1 VLVVSQELEG
11 VDTNCR
17 AGSLGLI
24 VPPEGTPVDTPNGTP
39 IGFVPLTRPSCPAF
53 RAVAWLVQA
62 VYAPSGPADT
72 PLVGIKGSTP
82 LIPVATDETA
92 PSLPKVGGR
101 LEVFPGIVVGV
112 GKPSGP
118 HDVDVIAM
126 KVEIAPSLPKTGGRL
141 VGPPAIVVGVG
152 KPSGPHDVDMA
163 AEVIKLVGRGMTGVG
178 EPSAP

>member
-1 VLVVSQELEG
+1 
-11 VDTNCR
+11 
-17 AGSLGLI
+17 
-24 VPPEGTPVDTPNGTP
+24 VPV
-39 IGFVPLTRPSCPAF
+39 
-53 RAVAWLVQA
+53 
-62 VYAPSGPADT
+62 
-72 PLVGIKGSTP
+72 P
-82 LIPVATDETA
+82 LIPVAADEIA
-92 PSLPKVGGR
+92 PSLPKTGSGLAV
-101 LEVFPGIVVGV
+101 LPGIVVGV